1 MFGNHKERPKQETSF
16 RTRKGQ
22 KQKSFNDHFVRA
34 KLPNTEMTGRSESC
48 GKGYCQVFNFI
59 CDTDTSSTKTC
70 GETFRIQSRT
80 LNCNSEKVD
89 HRLKYRICGEAPYF
103 GKAKTK
109 LKARFNNYKSAHRSF
124 GKKRKVLQ
132 QCFQQ

>member
-1 MFGNHKERPKQETSF
+1 MI
-16 RTRKGQ
+16 
-22 KQKSFNDHFVRA
+22 
-34 KLPNTEMTGRSESC
+34 GRSESC

-89 HRLKYRICGEAPYF
+89 HLLKYRICGEAPYF

-132 QCFQQ
+132 QCFQQWWLAVYINWTMWNTRPVAGEGNILATQA